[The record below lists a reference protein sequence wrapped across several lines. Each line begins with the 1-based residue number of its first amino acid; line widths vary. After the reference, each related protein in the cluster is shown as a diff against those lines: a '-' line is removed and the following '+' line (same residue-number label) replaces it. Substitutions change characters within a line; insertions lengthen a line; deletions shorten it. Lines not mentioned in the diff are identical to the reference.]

1 MGGEELLI
9 DDDEEEEIYCLN
21 LMKKCFW
28 EIVKFFFLDKNWMDS
43 FEVELDDN
51 IVVWSKVF
59 F

>member
-9 DDDEEEEIYCLN
+9 DDDEEEDIYFLN

-51 IVVWSKVF
+51 IVV
-59 F
+59 